1 MAENPGRPLPARQS
15 SDSAADD
22 ALLVELR
29 ERYTYALD
37 QWKPIRDAAKEDM
50 RVVGGD
56 PWAPKDRRARE
67 DAGRVCLSLD
77 ELHQYFNQLI
87 NEVRANPRAP
97 KFDPTGNGANAQTAE
112 FYQGKMREIEY
123 RSQAQIAYTTAF
135 QNAVHQSYGWLRF
148 NTKYQ
153 PKGFVQDLWI
163 DSIENP
169 DLVLSDPDA
178 LRPSSSDQT
187 YLFYL
192 QSRSIKEFRREFPNA
207 QVTNFTPE
215 VVSQAPAWIT
225 PERVQVAEYWVVEP
239 VTKEL
244 VLLQLPNGQT
254 QGFYTDELDQMPTN
268 GAKVVDRRQ
277 EQVPEVC
284 MYLTNGVEI
293 LKKPGQEKRQ
303 RWAGKYIPFVS
314 CFGMVIYVDEGSGP
328 KRKILSMTR
337 LARDPYMLYCY
348 YRTCQA
354 ELVGMTPKIPYF
366 VRRGSL
372 KPDQLANLAKSLH
385 EPISVIEVEAFI
397 DGMPGQPPEFPVRNP
412 YEPFIQNLEIG
423 AESARRAI
431 QAAMGISPLPTQA
444 QRRNDK
450 SGVALQQIESSQQKG
465 SFHFIDHYNEM
476 LHQGA
481 VIVEDLIPKVYDTP
495 REVGVRDAKDNA
507 KTVSINNPQMQRKGD
522 MPNGVAGDHTVTI
535 SEGPAFESQ
544 RAEGA
549 AFTDTLVS
557 NLQMIAQVSGPKAA
571 GAVLGL
577 AVKLKNLGE
586 IGDEIAK
593 IVTPPEYAEQ
603 DGQDQIPPQIKAA
616 LQQMGQENQQLKQ
629 AIQSKVA
636 EKQAEAQAKGQ
647 IDMQKQQLE
656 GQQKLQQLQLEQQ
669 GKERLAWI
677 QQSAQIAI
685 AGAKIDAEEART
697 FVDAVEQRSGKAL
710 DLHME
715 HLGHAQDALHAAAQM
730 THEKALSEQEH
741 EQALREAQVGH
752 QQALEQASQ
761 GQQHAL
767 EQGQQAADLAPEPAE
782 PSA

>member
-1 MAENPGRPLPARQS
+1 MAESPGSPSPQREKKG
-15 SDSAADD
+15 DD
-22 ALLVELR
+22 ALLEEIR
-29 ERYTYALD
+29 DRYTYAND
-37 QWKPIRDAAKEDM
+37 QWEPIRKAAKRDM
-50 RVVGGD
+50 QFVGGD
-56 PWAPKDRRARE
+56 PWDPKDRKARE

-87 NEVRANPRAP
+87 NDVRANPRAP
-97 KFDPTGNGANAQTAE
+97 KFDPTGNGASAKTSE

-148 NTKYQ
+148 SSKWM

-163 DSIENP
+163 ESIENP
-169 DLVLSDPDA
+169 DLVLGDPDA
-178 LRPSSSDQT
+178 LRPSSSDQR

-192 QSRSIKEFRREFPNA
+192 QERSIKEFKREFPEA
-207 QVTNFTPE
+207 EVTNFTPE
-215 VVSQAPAWIT
+215 VISQAPAWIK
-225 PERVQVAEYWVVEP
+225 PERIMLAEYWKVEP

-244 VLLQLPNGQT
+244 VQMQMPDGT
-254 QGFYTDELDQMPTN
+254 TRGFYTDELRDMPA
-268 GAKVVDRRQ
+268 GVKVVNRR
-277 EQVPEVC
+277 EESVPSVC

-293 LKKPGQEKRQ
+293 LKKPGTQKRQ
-303 RWAGKYIPFVS
+303 AWAGKYIPFVS

-328 KRKILSMTR
+328 KRKMLSMTR

-372 KPDQLANLAKSLH
+372 KPDQLANLTKSLH
-385 EPISVIEVEAFI
+385 EPIAVIEVETFVE
-397 DGMPGQPPEFPVRNP
+397 GLPGQAPEFPVRNP

-431 QAAMGISPLPTQA
+431 QAAMGVSPLPTVA
-444 QRRNDK
+444 QQQNQK
-450 SGVALQQIESSQQKG
+450 SGIALQQIQSSQQKG
-465 SFHFIDHYNEM
+465 SFHFLDHYNEM

-507 KTVSINNPQMQRKGD
+507 KTVWINNPQMQRKGD
-522 MPNGVAGDHTVTI
+522 LASVEGDHTVTI

-557 NLQMIAQVSGPKAA
+557 NIQMVAAVAGQKAA
-571 GAVLGL
+571 AAVLGM

-593 IVTPPEYAEQ
+593 VVTPPEYAEQ

-616 LQQMGQENQQLKQ
+616 MQQLGQENQQLKQ
-629 AIQSKVA
+629 AIESKQA

-656 GQQKLQQLQLEQQ
+656 GQQKIQQMQLEQQ

-677 QQSAQIAI
+677 QQTAQIAI
-685 AGAKIDAEEART
+685 AGAKIDAEQART
-697 FVDAVEQRSGKAL
+697 FVDAAEKGSAKAL
-710 DLHME
+710 DLHLE
-715 HLGHAQDALHAAAQM
+715 HLQHAQDVVHATAQM